1 MKTGFVN
8 LLILLLLV
16 GLSSERSSWAIPTIQ
31 SWQTDNGVPVY
42 FVPAPELPMVDV
54 EVVFDAGSARDGDKP
69 GLATLTNS
77 LLNEGAGGHSA
88 DQIAEQFDNLGAKVS
103 YSVDRDMATIS
114 LRSLTDTK
122 LLQPALEMLAILI
135 TQPDFEASTFERVR
149 QQTLAGLKYQ
159 QQSPDTIAEQAFYQA
174 VFAEHPY
181 ATLAD
186 GTPESV
192 AKLTRE
198 DLKAFHTRYYVAS
211 NALVAITGALERTAA
226 EQLANTLVKQLVKG
240 DKAPALPPVKPLA
253 EAKTIHLEHPST
265 QTHLIIGQPGTARKD
280 PDYFTLYVG
289 NYILGDNGL
298 VSRLVKAVREERGL
312 AYSVYSYFLPL
323 RETGPFVASLETRN
337 DQAQQALQVVQ
348 STLRD
353 FVEFGPSTTELEE
366 AKQGITGNFPLR
378 IKSNS
383 NIIGYLSVIGFY
395 QLPLDYLQTFNQ
407 KIEAVT
413 LENIKTVF
421 QRRLQLDKLVTVTV
435 GGNPKN
441 PGENR

>member
-8 LLILLLLV
+8 LLIWLLLV
-16 GLSSERSSWAIPTIQ
+16 GLSGGRPSWAIPTIQ

-88 DQIAEQFDNLGAKVS
+88 DQIAEQFDNLGAQVS

-122 LLQPALEMLAILI
+122 LLQPALEMLAVLI

-159 QQSPDTIAEQAFYQA
+159 QQSPDTIAEKAFYQA

-192 AKLTRE
+192 AKLIRE

-253 EAKTIHLEHPST
+253 EAKTLHLEHPST

-323 RETGPFVASLETRN
+323 RETGPFVANLETRN

-366 AKQGITGNFPLR
+366 AKQGITGSFPLR

-421 QRRLQLDKLVTVTV
+421 RRRLQLDKLVTVTV
-435 GGNPKN
+435 GGNPQN

>member
-1 MKTGFVN
+1 MKTKFVN
-8 LLILLLLV
+8 LLILLILV
-16 GLSSERSSWAIPTIQ
+16 GLGSERSSWAIPTIQ

-54 EVVFDAGSARDGDKP
+54 EIVFDAGSARDGDKP

-88 DQIAEQFDNLGAKVS
+88 DQIAEHFDNLGAQVS

-122 LLQPALEMLAILI
+122 LLQPALEMLAVLI

-159 QQSPDTIAEQAFYQA
+159 QQSPDAIAERAFYQA

-192 AKLTRE
+192 AQLTRE
-198 DLKAFHTRYYVAS
+198 DLKAFHNRYYVAN
-211 NALVAITGALERTAA
+211 NAIIAITGALARTAA
-226 EQLANTLVKQLVKG
+226 EQLANTLVKPLVKG
-240 DKAPALPPVKPLA
+240 DKAPALPPVKPLI
-253 EAKTIHLEHPST
+253 EAKTFHLNHPST

-298 VSRLVKAVREERGL
+298 VSRLAKAVREERGL

-323 RETGPFVASLETRN
+323 RETGPFIARLETRN

-348 STLRD
+348 STLHD
-353 FVEFGPSTTELEE
+353 FVEFGPSTTELKE
-366 AKQGITGNFPLR
+366 AKQGITGSFPLR

-383 NIIGYLSVIGFY
+383 NIIGYLAVIGFY

-413 LENIKTVF
+413 LDNIKAVF
-421 QRRLQLDKLVTVTV
+421 QRRLQLDKLVTITV
-435 GGNPKN
+435 GGRPQNPE
-441 PGENR
+441 ENR